1 MQSGMRQQWH
11 GVCGALIAA
20 AMLTGVGG
28 AAVAQQKAPDDSPG
42 DMGSVIERLNRN
54 AVSLGTQAAT
64 RFFGEV
70 WKGSPAPGGAEGDQ
84 PEATVSRP
92 PEPAP
97 TAAAPPARIADP
109 ALEQASVRSG
119 EARRLPVSE
128 RAPAFPERSGDASAA
143 VTAGPTSSGPSQPKS
158 SATDPGAAAAA
169 PLAAY
174 PHGSAMWGAQALAA
188 WRATFAEPGPSGVA
202 PQEPR
207 ELPEAV
213 VRDLLKVVLEVG
225 RHAESLGFQGRRSR
239 LDSAVRDSFH
249 LAGMAQFA
257 VGDHWYEMTPLQRS
271 ALTESFSRILVAM
284 FADRFDFYY
293 DHTFEVVDITRF
305 DDATVRVDSDLVL
318 PIGHRVRIAYVL
330 RPIDG
335 RWQIIDVLPPPG
347 YSEAFARRDEYLSV
361 IARRGLRGFFSAL
374 ETMVAS
380 LESR

>member
-1 MQSGMRQQWH
+1 MQSGMRQRWH
-11 GVCGALIAA
+11 GVCGALVAA
-20 AMLTGVGG
+20 AMLTAVGG
-28 AAVAQQKAPDDSPG
+28 TAAAQQNASDESSG

-70 WKGSPAPGGAEGDQ
+70 WKGSPSPEDQ
-84 PEATVSRP
+84 AQAGSDADASAQADQTATSVGRS
-92 PEPAP
+92 ED
-97 TAAAPPARIADP
+97 T
-109 ALEQASVRSG
+109 ALEQASVQSG
-119 EARRLPVSE
+119 TAARLPVSE
-128 RAPAFPERSGDASAA
+128 RASAFPERAADSDTDAAA
-143 VTAGPTSSGPSQPKS
+143 SPSPSPSTVTE
-158 SATDPGAAAAA
+158 PGAAAAA

-188 WRATFAEPGPSGVA
+188 WRATFAGPGPSGV
-202 PQEPR
+202 PPREPR

-239 LDSAVRDSFH
+239 LDSAVRDTFH

-293 DHTFEVVDITRF
+293 DHTFEVADITRF
-305 DDATVRVDSDLVL
+305 DDATVRVDTDLVL

-361 IARRGLRGFFSAL
+361 IDRRGLRGFFSAL